1 MLKLPSLLS
10 MSGYVSTNVR
20 YIVLAENTISPENH
34 QAQAARDGDLK
45 IALVSFPVPSEKM
58 QQLA

>member
-1 MLKLPSLLS
+1 

-20 YIVLAENTISPENH
+20 YIVLAENTISPENQ